1 MRNFKYSN
9 NVLTEDSNP
18 IVIAEVGINHNG
30 NLDDALLLAKEAI
43 DAGAEFV
50 KLQTHI
56 ASEEMSNEAKK
67 IIPIHTEENIYQIIE
82 RCSLSE

>member
-1 MRNFKYSN
+1 MRNFQFSN
-9 NVLTEDSNP
+9 TVLTEDSNP

-56 ASEEMSNEAKK
+56 A
-67 IIPIHTEENIYQIIE
+67 
-82 RCSLSE
+82 